1 MVEDCGCHQRR
12 KRAVGEDFNSRM
24 RTKFVHTLANYQL
37 ELKGLKTRFEFEK
50 AKPLDEADDE
60 FIDVTGDDSSEVQP
74 KIIPN
79 LEQPPSKIYY
89 DNIEK
94 ESSDGGFFDRDD
106 LEDEDEKN
114 DLIID
119 CKLNNGETWEKK
131 TESGICSRTGDKPTT
146 EPELVFNFTVVDTQL
161 IYNEA
166 DGTGSKLSHSKDRCG
181 DNDGPVVSITIPSP
195 KRAHPVEQKQSL
207 LAAKLK
213 EVRVHPYA
221 RTSPKL
227 SSRARRIDEYPSS
240 LSIPVPNDSFY
251 RKQEKNEPIGSRF
264 RPSAFSPPAK
274 VHVVPQSVHL
284 KPSIRPSTKS
294 ISLSSLQLPPPQ
306 ILRKPPPKKLY
317 HQLSQV
323 QQSVRYPPFHQHT
336 LKIQTP
342 MDKQQHPE
350 RLILL
355 PEVQKSPRY
364 LPPQF
369 GFGSA
374 VLQNLYD
381 PEQPLDFSKN
391 SLLCQ
396 YENML
401 KCSHQQQLRQGHSIL
416 RSMPLPAP
424 PKPPKS
430 ASRPKVVPLK
440 QHPTLYRIHQANNRP
455 SNESFNSCP
464 KAPISPEPPLI
475 VTETFRQHMNLE
487 IEKFFTRRQNEICQA
502 LRLFATENINL
513 EDLFRRLEH
522 FQVRFSRDYN
532 GLACTM
538 VERYGYR
545 IRRGL
550 HPTQLSYRFKEQP
563 QTFAEYFRS
572 VQDSLRPHVPEE
584 TLNIYRL
591 VVGSLLEQFRDSLEH
606 FLSRN
611 LH

>member
-1 MVEDCGCHQRR
+1 
-12 KRAVGEDFNSRM
+12 M

-181 DNDGPVVSITIPSP
+181 DSDGPVVSITIPSP

-240 LSIPVPNDSFY
+240 LSIPVPNDGFY
-251 RKQEKNEPIGSRF
+251 RKQERNEPIGSRF
-264 RPSAFSPPAK
+264 R
-274 VHVVPQSVHL
+274 
-284 KPSIRPSTKS
+284 
-294 ISLSSLQLPPPQ
+294 
-306 ILRKPPPKKLY
+306 
-317 HQLSQV
+317 
-323 QQSVRYPPFHQHT
+323 
-336 LKIQTP
+336 
-342 MDKQQHPE
+342 
-350 RLILL
+350 
-355 PEVQKSPRY
+355 
-364 LPPQF
+364 
-369 GFGSA
+369 
-374 VLQNLYD
+374 
-381 PEQPLDFSKN
+381 
-391 SLLCQ
+391 
-396 YENML
+396 
-401 KCSHQQQLRQGHSIL
+401 
-416 RSMPLPAP
+416 
-424 PKPPKS
+424 
-430 ASRPKVVPLK
+430 
-440 QHPTLYRIHQANNRP
+440 
-455 SNESFNSCP
+455 
-464 KAPISPEPPLI
+464 
-475 VTETFRQHMNLE
+475 
-487 IEKFFTRRQNEICQA
+487 
-502 LRLFATENINL
+502 
-513 EDLFRRLEH
+513 
-522 FQVRFSRDYN
+522 
-532 GLACTM
+532 
-538 VERYGYR
+538 
-545 IRRGL
+545 
-550 HPTQLSYRFKEQP
+550 
-563 QTFAEYFRS
+563 
-572 VQDSLRPHVPEE
+572 
-584 TLNIYRL
+584 
-591 VVGSLLEQFRDSLEH
+591 
-606 FLSRN
+606 
-611 LH
+611 